1 MKEEELLASAVAL
14 MSVRT
19 EFQYAKIGVEN
30 ARESLTL
37 ARRKFEDM
45 SEVLDAAELKF
56 RTVRREFV
64 TDELSRIHERVS

>member
-30 ARESLTL
+30 ARESTL